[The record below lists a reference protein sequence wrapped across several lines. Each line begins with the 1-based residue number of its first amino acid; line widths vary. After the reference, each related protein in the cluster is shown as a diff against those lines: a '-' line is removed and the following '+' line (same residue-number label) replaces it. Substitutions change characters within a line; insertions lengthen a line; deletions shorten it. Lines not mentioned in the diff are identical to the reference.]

1 MKRVSLQNRQLLT
14 ASIIL
19 TVFLGLT
26 GVALDKAFQ
35 SSAESAER
43 GKLEGELYVLLGAA
57 ELNQVGSLVMAKDL
71 AEPRFS
77 QPGSGLVAQIID
89 ADEKTNWQSSS
100 SLGIGLPPFNRLPVD
115 ESHFQTL
122 IVNGEEWFSYSYGV
136 AWIDEQDRE
145 HRYSFRV
152 LENRQAYDQQL
163 GLFRHTLITWL
174 AAAGLLLLF
183 VQVLV
188 LRWSLSP
195 LRRIEEEL
203 HEVETG
209 DREQL
214 TEDYPRELNGLAGS
228 LNLLLVNERRHL
240 QRYRNSLADLTHSL
254 KTPLAVLRG
263 LAESEKAPTETRQLI
278 ESEVGRMD
286 NIVEYQL
293 QKAAAAG
300 RISLTK
306 GVAILTLTQRLLES
320 LRKVYSDKSISYSV
334 DIDEEAMF
342 MGEEGD
348 LMEIV
353 GNLLDNASKWCR
365 KKVSIKVERIKVDAD
380 THARHRITIE
390 DDGPGIIEEQVE
402 ILLQRGVRG
411 DTQTPGHGIGLAVVR
426 EIVSAYGGRLEI
438 SRSEMG
444 GAKVEALI

>member
-1 MKRVSLQNRQLLT
+1 MKRVSLQNRQFLT

-35 SSAESAER
+35 SSAESAEQA
-43 GKLEGELYVLLGAA
+43 KLEGELYVLLGAA
-57 ELNQVGSLVMAKDL
+57 ELNQDGGLGMTKDL
-71 AEPRFS
+71 PEPRFS
-77 QPGSGLVAQIID
+77 LPESGLVAQIID
-89 ADEKTNWQSSS
+89 AENMTVWQSSS
-100 SLGIGLPPFNRLPVD
+100 SLGISLPSFTGLPVD
-115 ESHFQTL
+115 ESHFQAL
-122 IVNGEEWFSYSYGV
+122 LVNDEEWFSYSYGV
-136 AWIDEQDRE
+136 AWIDENEKE

-163 GLFRHTLITWL
+163 DLFRHTLITWL

-203 HEVETG
+203 HEVERG
-209 DREQL
+209 ERKQL
-214 TEDYPRELNGLAGS
+214 TEDYPRELNGLAAS
-228 LNLLLVNERRHL
+228 LNLLLSNERRHL
-240 QRYRNSLADLTHSL
+240 QRYRNSLADLAHSM

-263 LAESEKAPTETRQLI
+263 VSESEKTPIDTRQLI
-278 ESEVGRMD
+278 ENEVERMD

-300 RISLTK
+300 RVSLTE
-306 GVAILTLTQRLLES
+306 GIAILPLTNRLLES
-320 LRKVYSDKSISYSV
+320 LRKVYRDKSISYIV
-334 DIDEEAMF
+334 DIEEEALF

-348 LMEIV
+348 LMEVV
-353 GNLLDNASKWCR
+353 GNLLDNASKWCY
-365 KKVSIKVERIKVDAD
+365 KKVSINVTGIKSDAGAH
-380 THARHRITIE
+380 TMHRVTIE
-390 DDGPGIIEEQVE
+390 DDGPGIPEEQAGL
-402 ILLQRGVRG
+402 LLQRGVRG

-426 EIVSAYGGRLEI
+426 EIVSAYGGELKI
-438 SRSEMG
+438 ARSEMG
-444 GAKVEALI
+444 GARVEVVI